1 MFSDVLMHI
10 MEWIGTI
17 AFAVSGALVAVSC
30 SLDLF
35 GVLFIGCITAVGGG
49 IMRDILIHNLPPK
62 IFSNPLILAVA
73 ALSAL
78 AVFVIAYTH
87 RRSFSQIKLRI
98 DGINN
103 VFDAVGLAA
112 FSVTGVEVA
121 CASPYAGNI
130 LLAVTLGVMTGVGGG
145 VLRDVLVNE
154 KPYILT
160 KHIYAVASIMGS
172 TLYYLLSVY
181 ADRQVLGA
189 ISASVLTVAIRL
201 LAAKYHWNL
210 PKVKLDNDEK

>member
-1 MFSDVLMHI
+1 V
-10 MEWIGTI
+10 
-17 AFAVSGALVAVSC
+17 
-30 SLDLF
+30 
-35 GVLFIGCITAVGGG
+35 FI
-49 IMRDILIHNLPPK
+49 
-62 IFSNPLILAVA
+62 
-73 ALSAL
+73 
-78 AVFVIAYTH
+78 IAYINRH
-87 RRSFSQIKLRI
+87 NFSQLKLRI

-160 KHIYAVASIMGS
+160 KHIYAVASILGS
-172 TLYYLLSVY
+172 TLYYIISVY

-189 ISASVLTVAIRL
+189 LVASIVTVTIRL

-210 PKVKLDNDEK
+210 PKIKLGDDKK